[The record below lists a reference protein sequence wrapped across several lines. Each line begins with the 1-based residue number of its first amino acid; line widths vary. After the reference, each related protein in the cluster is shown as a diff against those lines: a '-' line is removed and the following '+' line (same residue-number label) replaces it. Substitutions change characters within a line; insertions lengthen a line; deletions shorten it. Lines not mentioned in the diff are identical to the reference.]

1 MDDGLATDC
10 GLQVRMEVEGVERIF
25 FEFFEFLRSLDVCF
39 V

>member
-25 FEFFEFLRSLDVCF
+25 LSFLSF
-39 V
+39 